1 MDIER
6 ARFNMVEQQIRPW
19 DVLDPEVLELLYALK
34 REDFVPPAYRA
45 MAFTDMEIPLAVGD
59 LPTGQTMFSPKME
72 ARLLQELALQRNES
86 VLEVG
91 SGSGYMAALM
101 AHRAGQ
107 VVSLEIHPAIAQ
119 FAKENLSRA
128 AITNVRIE
136 CADGAQIDTPGSVA
150 GDVSTQQGWDAIV
163 LSGSVALMPENILAR
178 LRAGGRAIAI
188 VGEAPVMSARLF
200 TRIDSGGSAV
210 ARFETVDLFE
220 TMAIPLQHFPQL
232 ESFHF

>member
-72 ARLLQELALQRNES
+72 ARLLQELALQRNEL

-136 CADGAQIDTPGSVA
+136 CADGAQIGKPGSVA

-163 LSGSVALMPENILAR
+163 LSGSVPLMPENILAR

-200 TRIDSGGSAV
+200 TRIDGGGSAV
-210 ARFETVDLFE
+210 ARFETIDLFE
-220 TMAIPLQHFPQL
+220 TMAIPLQHFPQP

>member
-1 MDIER
+1 
-6 ARFNMVEQQIRPW
+6 
-19 DVLDPEVLELLYALK
+19 
-34 REDFVPPAYRA
+34 

-136 CADGAQIDTPGSVA
+136 CADGAQIGTPGSVA

>member
-19 DVLDPEVLELLYALK
+19 DVLDPDVLELLYALK

-45 MAFTDMEIPLAVGD
+45 MAFTDMEIPLIVGD
-59 LPTGQTMFSPKME
+59 RPTGQTMFSPKME
-72 ARLLQELALQRNES
+72 ARLLQELSLQRNES

-91 SGSGYMAALM
+91 AGSGYMAALM

-107 VVSLEIHPAIAQ
+107 VVSLEINPAIAQ
-119 FAKENLSRA
+119 FARDNLARA

-136 CADGAQIDTPGSVA
+136 CADGAPIGTPGTVA

-163 LSGSVALMPENILAR
+163 LSGSVPYVPENILAR

-188 VGEAPVMSARLF
+188 VGEAPVMTARLF

-220 TMAIPLQHFPQL
+220 TMAIALQHFPQL
-232 ESFHF
+232 ASFHF

>member
-1 MDIER
+1 
-6 ARFNMVEQQIRPW
+6 
-19 DVLDPEVLELLYALK
+19 
-34 REDFVPPAYRA
+34 
-45 MAFTDMEIPLAVGD
+45 MAFTDMEIPLIVGD
-59 LPTGQTMFSPKME
+59 RPTGQTMFSPKME

-91 SGSGYMAALM
+91 AGSGYMAALM

-107 VVSLEIHPAIAQ
+107 VVSLEINPAIAQ
-119 FAKENLSRA
+119 FARDNLARA

-136 CADGAQIDTPGSVA
+136 CADGAPIGTPGTVA

-163 LSGSVALMPENILAR
+163 LSGSVPYMPENILAR

-188 VGEAPVMSARLF
+188 VGEAPVMTARLF

-220 TMAIPLQHFPQL
+220 TMAIALQHFPQL
-232 ESFHF
+232 ASFHF

>member
-19 DVLDPEVLELLYALK
+19 DVLDPDVLELLYALK

-45 MAFTDMEIPLAVGD
+45 MAFTDMEIPLIVGD
-59 LPTGQTMFSPKME
+59 RPTGQTMFSPKME
-72 ARLLQELALQRNES
+72 ARLLQELSLQRNES

-91 SGSGYMAALM
+91 AGSGYMAALM

-107 VVSLEIHPAIAQ
+107 VVSLEINPAIAQ
-119 FAKENLSRA
+119 FARDNLARA

-136 CADGAQIDTPGSVA
+136 CADGAPIGTPGTVA

-163 LSGSVALMPENILAR
+163 LSGSVPFMPENILAR

-188 VGEAPVMSARLF
+188 VGEAPVMTARLF

-220 TMAIPLQHFPQL
+220 TMAIALQHFPQL
-232 ESFHF
+232 ASFHF

>member
-19 DVLDPEVLELLYALK
+19 DVLDPDVLELLYALK

-45 MAFTDMEIPLAVGD
+45 MAFTDMEIPLIVGD
-59 LPTGQTMFSPKME
+59 RPTGQTMFSPKME
-72 ARLLQELALQRNES
+72 ARLLQELSLQRNES

-91 SGSGYMAALM
+91 AGSGYMAALM

-107 VVSLEIHPAIAQ
+107 VVSLEINPAIAQ
-119 FAKENLSRA
+119 FARDNLARA

-136 CADGAQIDTPGSVA
+136 CADGAPIGTPGTVA

-163 LSGSVALMPENILAR
+163 LSGSVPYMPENILAR

-188 VGEAPVMSARLF
+188 VGEAPVMTARLF

-220 TMAIPLQHFPQL
+220 TMAIALQHFPQL
-232 ESFHF
+232 ASFHF

>member
-19 DVLDPEVLELLYALK
+19 DVLDPDVLELLYALK

-45 MAFTDMEIPLAVGD
+45 MAFTDMEIPLIVGD
-59 LPTGQTMFSPKME
+59 RPTGQTMFSPKME
-72 ARLLQELALQRNES
+72 ARLLQELSLQRNES

-91 SGSGYMAALM
+91 AGSGYMAALM

-107 VVSLEIHPAIAQ
+107 VVSLEINPAIAQ
-119 FAKENLSRA
+119 FARDNLARA
-128 AITNVRIE
+128 AISNVRIE
-136 CADGAQIDTPGSVA
+136 CADGAPICTPGTVA
-150 GDVSTQQGWDAIV
+150 GDVTTQQGWDAIV
-163 LSGSVALMPENILAR
+163 LSGSVPYMPENILAR

-188 VGEAPVMSARLF
+188 VGEAPVMTARLF

-220 TMAIPLQHFPQL
+220 TMAIALQHFPQL
-232 ESFHF
+232 ASFHF

>member
-19 DVLDPEVLELLYALK
+19 DVLDPDVLELLYALK
-34 REDFVPPAYRA
+34 REDFVPPALRA
-45 MAFTDMEIPLAVGD
+45 MAFTDMEIPLIVGD
-59 LPTGQTMFSPKME
+59 RPTGQTMFSPKME
-72 ARLLQELALQRNES
+72 ARLLQELSLQRNES

-91 SGSGYMAALM
+91 AGSGYMAALM

-107 VVSLEIHPAIAQ
+107 VVSLEINPAIAQ
-119 FAKENLSRA
+119 FARDNLARA

-136 CADGAQIDTPGSVA
+136 CADGAPIGTPGTVA

-163 LSGSVALMPENILAR
+163 LSGSVPFMPENILAR

-188 VGEAPVMSARLF
+188 VGEAPVMTARLF

-220 TMAIPLQHFPQL
+220 TMAIALQHFPQL
-232 ESFHF
+232 ASFHF

>member
-19 DVLDPEVLELLYALK
+19 DVLDPDVLELLYALK

-45 MAFTDMEIPLAVGD
+45 MAFTDMEIPLIVGD
-59 LPTGQTMFSPKME
+59 RPTGQTMFSPKME

-91 SGSGYMAALM
+91 AGSGYMAALM

-107 VVSLEIHPAIAQ
+107 VVSLEINPAIAQ
-119 FAKENLSRA
+119 FARDNLARA
-128 AITNVRIE
+128 AISNVRIE
-136 CADGAQIDTPGSVA
+136 CADGAPIGTPGTVA
-150 GDVSTQQGWDAIV
+150 GDVSAQQGWDAIV
-163 LSGSVALMPENILAR
+163 LSGSVPYMPENILAR

-188 VGEAPVMSARLF
+188 VGEAPVMTARLF

-220 TMAIPLQHFPQL
+220 TMAIALQHFPQL
-232 ESFHF
+232 ASFHF

>member
-1 MDIER
+1 
-6 ARFNMVEQQIRPW
+6 MVEQQIRPW
-19 DVLDPEVLELLYALK
+19 DVLDPDVLELLYALK

-45 MAFTDMEIPLAVGD
+45 MAFTDMEIPLIVGD
-59 LPTGQTMFSPKME
+59 RPTGQTMFSPKME

-91 SGSGYMAALM
+91 AGSGYMAALM

-107 VVSLEIHPAIAQ
+107 VVSLEINPAIAQ
-119 FAKENLSRA
+119 FARDNLARA

-136 CADGAQIDTPGSVA
+136 CADGAPIGTPGTVA

-163 LSGSVALMPENILAR
+163 LSGSVPYMPENILAR

-188 VGEAPVMSARLF
+188 VGEAPVMTARLF

-220 TMAIPLQHFPQL
+220 TMAIALQHFPQL
-232 ESFHF
+232 ASFHF